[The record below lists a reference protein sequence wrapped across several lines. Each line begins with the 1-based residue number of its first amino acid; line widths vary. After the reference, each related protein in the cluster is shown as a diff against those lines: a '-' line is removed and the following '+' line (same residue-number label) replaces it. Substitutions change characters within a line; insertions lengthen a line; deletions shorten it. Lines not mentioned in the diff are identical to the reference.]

1 MANSPRPVGAA
12 PPRAP
17 RWVKVSAII
26 VGVLIVLAVIV
37 MLAGVGG
44 EHGPGRHMGA
54 AGTPPIGATVWVG
67 DR

>member
-1 MANSPRPVGAA
+1 M
-12 PPRAP
+12 
-17 RWVKVSAII
+17 SAII